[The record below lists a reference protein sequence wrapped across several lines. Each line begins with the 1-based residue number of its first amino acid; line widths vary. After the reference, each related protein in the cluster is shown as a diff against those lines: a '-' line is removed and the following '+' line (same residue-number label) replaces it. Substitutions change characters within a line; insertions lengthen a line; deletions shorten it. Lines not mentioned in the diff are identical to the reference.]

1 MSGWSTC
8 RTPNRPGP
16 PQNTAAPAE
25 CATTAHAQD
34 AHNARADAMLIS
46 GFMAT
51 TARPPASPTRS
62 SGFEPYVPAS
72 QSPAEFTLKAIVI
85 GSLFGLLF
93 GASTVYLGLR
103 AGLTVSASI
112 PIAVLA
118 ISVLKKLGG
127 STILENNIVQTIG
140 SAGESV
146 AGGVVFTIP
155 ALIFLVPE
163 GPKYFSYF
171 QILMLAFAGGIMG
184 VLMMVP
190 LRRALIVKEHGVL
203 PYPEGAACADVL
215 VAGERGGALAA
226 TVFSGL
232 AVGAVWKALSWI
244 VQLFRTDVGYSMPRT
259 SFFPN
264 ATLNV
269 DISPEYMGVGY
280 VIGPRIAGV
289 MFAGG
294 VLSWLVLLPLLTI
307 LGNYMTVPFPPVPA
321 SGLMIKQMSARQLW
335 SAYIRY
341 TGAGAVLAAGLITL
355 ARTIPTIV
363 SSFRDSAKDFGGGKG
378 AVVQSRTERDIPMIV
393 VLVGSLALAIFLA
406 VAPRMPTNGN
416 FLASLLIVIFG
427 FFFVTVSS
435 RITGLIGSSSNP
447 ISGMTIATLILT
459 CTIFVALGWTGDAYA
474 PVALCVGAVI
484 CIAAAQA
491 GGTSQDLKT
500 GYIVGATPIYQQ
512 IGLLIGVITSA
523 LVIGMTTLYLHSVM
537 TIGSQALPAPQAT
550 LMSTIIKGLLSQNLP
565 WGLVLV
571 GVFISITL
579 ELCGIH
585 SLSFAVGSYLP
596 IATTA
601 PIFAGGL
608 VRWFVERKTGVA
620 EESEVGSG
628 TLFSSGLIAG
638 GSLAGILYAV
648 LFGRHII
655 GAADDAG
662 TLGLIP
668 LLHEGTIGMVAG
680 GLLFAALG
688 IVLARAAQKK
698 LA

>member
-1 MSGWSTC
+1 M
-8 RTPNRPGP
+8 
-16 PQNTAAPAE
+16 PQAPF
-25 CATTAHAQD
+25 Q
-34 AHNARADAMLIS
+34 
-46 GFMAT
+46 
-51 TARPPASPTRS
+51 
-62 SGFEPYVPAS
+62 PYVPAS
-72 QSPAEFTLKAIVI
+72 QSPAEFTAKAIVI
-85 GSLFGLLF
+85 GTLFGLLF

-155 ALIFLVPE
+155 ALIFLVPN
-163 GPKYFSYF
+163 GPAYFSYF
-171 QILMLAFAGGIMG
+171 QILMLAFAGGILG
-184 VLMMVP
+184 ILMMVP

-215 VAGERGGALAA
+215 VAGERGGALAR

-232 AVGAVWKALSWI
+232 GVGAVWKSFSWI
-244 VQLFRTDVGYSMPRT
+244 FQVFTTAVGYTMART

-280 VIGPRIAGV
+280 VIGPKIAGV

-294 VLSWLVLLPLLTI
+294 VLSWLVLLPLLTM

-321 SGLMIKQMSARQLW
+321 SGLMIKEMSAGQLW

-341 TGAGAVLAAGLITL
+341 TGAGAVLASGLITL

-363 SSFRDSAKDFGGGKG
+363 SSFRDAVKDLGAAGG
-378 AVVQSRTERDIPMIV
+378 AATRARTERDIPLVV
-393 VLVGSLALAIFLA
+393 VLGGSLALAIFLA
-406 VAPRMPTNGN
+406 VAPRMPTQGN
-416 FLASLLIVIFG
+416 FLAAILIVIFG

-435 RITGLIGSSSNP
+435 RITGLIGTSSNP

-459 CTIFVALGWTGDAYA
+459 CSIFVAIGWTGDYYA

-500 GYIVGATPIYQQ
+500 GYLVGATPIYQQ
-512 IGLLIGVITSA
+512 IGLVIGVVSSA
-523 LVIGMTTLYLHSVM
+523 FVIGITTLYLHRVM
-537 TIGSQALPAPQAT
+537 TIGSGALPAPQAT
-550 LMSTIIKGLLSQNLP
+550 LMATIIKGLLSRSLP

-579 ELCGIH
+579 ELCGIR

-601 PIFAGGL
+601 PIFAGGM
-608 VRWFVERKTGVA
+608 VRAFVEKKTGHA

-648 LFGRHII
+648 LYGSKVIE
-655 GAADDAG
+655 DAG
-662 TLGLIP
+662 AVHGP
-668 LLHEGTIGMVAG
+668 LPFLHDGTSGTIAG
-680 GLLFAALG
+680 ALLFAALG
-688 IVLARAAQKK
+688 VVLARAAQKK
-698 LA
+698 LS

>member
-1 MSGWSTC
+1 
-8 RTPNRPGP
+8 
-16 PQNTAAPAE
+16 
-25 CATTAHAQD
+25 
-34 AHNARADAMLIS
+34 
-46 GFMAT
+46 
-51 TARPPASPTRS
+51 
-62 SGFEPYVPAS
+62 
-72 QSPAEFTLKAIVI
+72 
-85 GSLFGLLF
+85 
-93 GASTVYLGLR
+93 
-103 AGLTVSASI
+103 
-112 PIAVLA
+112 
-118 ISVLKKLGG
+118 
-127 STILENNIVQTIG
+127 
-140 SAGESV
+140 
-146 AGGVVFTIP
+146 
-155 ALIFLVPE
+155 
-163 GPKYFSYF
+163 
-171 QILMLAFAGGIMG
+171 
-184 VLMMVP
+184 MVP

-215 VAGERGGALAA
+215 VAGERGGALAR

-232 AVGAVWKALSWI
+232 GVGALWKSLSWI
-244 VQLFRTDVGYSMPRT
+244 FQVFTTAVGYTMART

-294 VLSWLVLLPLLTI
+294 VLSWLVLLPLLTM

-321 SGLMIKQMSARQLW
+321 SGLMIKEMSAGQLW

-341 TGAGAVLAAGLITL
+341 TGAGAVLASGLITL

-363 SSFRDSAKDFGGGKG
+363 SSFRDAVKDLG
-378 AVVQSRTERDIPMIV
+378 AGTGAATRARTERDIPLAV
-393 VLVGSLALAIFLA
+393 VLIGSLALAIFLA
-406 VAPRMPTNGN
+406 VAPKMPTQGN
-416 FLASLLIVIFG
+416 FLASILIVIFG

-435 RITGLIGSSSNP
+435 RITGLIGTSSNP

-459 CTIFVALGWTGDAYA
+459 CSIFVAIGWTGDFYA

-500 GYIVGATPIYQQ
+500 GYLVGATPIYQQ
-512 IGLLIGVITSA
+512 IGLLIGVISSA
-523 LVIGMTTLYLHSVM
+523 FVIGITTLYLHKVM
-537 TIGSQALPAPQAT
+537 TIGSGALPAPQAT
-550 LMSTIIKGLLSQNLP
+550 LMSTIIRGLLSRSLP

-579 ELCGIH
+579 ELCGIR

-601 PIFAGGL
+601 PIFAGGM
-608 VRWFVERKTGVA
+608 VRAYVEKKTGHA

-648 LFGRHII
+648 LYGTKVIE
-655 GAADDAG
+655 DAG
-662 TLGLIP
+662 AVHGPIP
-668 LLHEGTIGMVAG
+668 FLHEGTSGTIAG
-680 GLLFAALG
+680 ALLFAALAV
-688 IVLARAAQKK
+688 VLARAAQKK
-698 LA
+698 LS

>member
-1 MSGWSTC
+1 MAQHTH
-8 RTPNRPGP
+8 
-16 PQNTAAPAE
+16 APAA
-25 CATTAHAQD
+25 ATAPRGTFQP
-34 AHNARADAMLIS
+34 
-46 GFMAT
+46 F
-51 TARPPASPTRS
+51 
-62 SGFEPYVPAS
+62 VPAT
-72 QSPAEFTLKAIVI
+72 QSPAEFTGKAIVL
-85 GSLFGLLF
+85 GALFGLLF

-118 ISVLKKLGG
+118 ISVLKRLGG

-146 AGGVVFTIP
+146 AAGVVFTIP
-155 ALIFLVPE
+155 ALIFFGE
-163 GPKYFSYF
+163 RGQGFFNYF
-171 QILMLAFAGGIMG
+171 QITMLAFAGGILG

-203 PYPEGAACADVL
+203 PYPEGTACADVL
-215 VAGERGGALAA
+215 VAGERGGALAR
-226 TVFSGL
+226 TVFMGL
-232 AVGAVWKALSWI
+232 GVGALWKSLSWI
-244 VQLFRTDVGYSMPRT
+244 VQLFPTAVGRSMGRT
-259 SFFPN
+259 SLFPN

-294 VLSWLVLLPLLTI
+294 VLSWLVLLPLLSI

-321 SGLMIKQMSARQLW
+321 SGLRIDQMSPGQLW

-363 SSFRDSAKDFGGGKG
+363 SSFKESVKDFSAKG
-378 AVVQSRTERDIPMIV
+378 AAAARSRTERDIPMTV
-393 VLVGSLALAIFLA
+393 VLAGTVLLAIFLA
-406 VAPRMPTNGN
+406 VAPGMPTQGN
-416 FLASLLIVIFG
+416 FLVSVLVVVFG

-435 RITGLIGSSSNP
+435 RIVGLIGSSSNP
-447 ISGMTIATLILT
+447 VSGMTIATLILT
-459 CTIFVALGWTGDAYA
+459 CTIFVALGWTGEWYS
-474 PVALCVGAVI
+474 PVALCVGAVV
-484 CIAAAQA
+484 CIAAANA
-491 GGTSQDLKT
+491 GATSQDLKT

-512 IGLLIGVITSA
+512 YGLIIGVLASA
-523 LVIGMTTLYLHSVM
+523 LIIGYTTLYLHKVM
-537 TIGSQALPAPQAT
+537 VVGSDALPAPQAT
-550 LMSTIIKGLLSQNLP
+550 LMATIIKGLLSQNLP

-571 GVFISITL
+571 GVFISVTL

-608 VRWFVERKTGVA
+608 VRAYVEKKTGTA

-648 LFGRHII
+648 LYGNGII
-655 GAADDAG
+655 EDAEAAA
-662 TLGLIP
+662 GLIP
-668 LLHEGTIGMVAG
+668 SIHDGTAGLVAG
-680 GLLFAALG
+680 GLLFFALG
-688 IVLARAAQKK
+688 MVLARVGQKK

>member
-1 MSGWSTC
+1 MAQT
-8 RTPNRPGP
+8 RTA
-16 PQNTAAPAE
+16 TAPEPA
-25 CATTAHAQD
+25 
-34 AHNARADAMLIS
+34 ARAK
-46 GFMAT
+46 FQ
-51 TARPPASPTRS
+51 
-62 SGFEPYVPAS
+62 PYVPAS
-72 QSPAEFTLKAIVI
+72 QAPAEFTPKAIAL
-85 GSLFGLLF
+85 GAFFGLIF

-118 ISVLKKLGG
+118 ISVLKRFGG

-146 AGGVVFTIP
+146 AAGVVFTIP
-155 ALIFLVPE
+155 ALIFFGE
-163 GPKYFSYF
+163 RGQGFFNYF
-171 QILMLAFAGGIMG
+171 QITVLGLAGGILG

-215 VAGERGGALAA
+215 IAGERGGALAK
-226 TVFSGL
+226 TVFMGL
-232 AVGAVWKALSWI
+232 GVGALWKSLSWI
-244 VQLFRTDVGYSMPRT
+244 IQIFPTRVGHSIARNGVL
-259 SFFPN
+259 PN

-294 VLSWLVLLPLLTI
+294 VLSWLVLLPLFSI
-307 LGNYMTVPFPPVPA
+307 MGNYMTVPFPPVPA
-321 SGLMIKQMSARQLW
+321 SGLRIDQMSPNQLW

-363 SSFRDSAKDFGGGKG
+363 SSFRESVKDFSAKGGGEK
-378 AVVQSRTERDIPMIV
+378 AVARTERDVPLTV
-393 VLVGSLALAIFLA
+393 VLGGTVLLALFLA
-406 VAPRMPTNGN
+406 VAPRMPTQGN
-416 FLASLLIVIFG
+416 ILASVLVVVFG

-435 RITGLIGSSSNP
+435 RIVGLIGSSSNP
-447 ISGMTIATLILT
+447 VSGMTIATLILT
-459 CTIFVALGWTGDAYA
+459 CSIFVAMGWTGEWYS
-474 PVALCVGAVI
+474 PVALCVGAVV
-484 CIAAAQA
+484 CIAAANA
-491 GGTSQDLKT
+491 GATSQDLKT
-500 GYIVGATPIYQQ
+500 GFIVGATPKYQQ
-512 IGLLIGVITSA
+512 YGLVIGVIASA
-523 LVIGMTTLYLHSVM
+523 LIIGYTTLYLHKVM
-537 TIGSQALPAPQAT
+537 VIGSDALPAPQAT
-550 LMSTIIKGLLSQNLP
+550 LMSTIIKGLLSRNLP
-565 WGLVLV
+565 WGLVLI
-571 GVFISITL
+571 GVFISVTL

-596 IATTA
+596 ISTTA

-608 VRWFVERKTGVA
+608 VRAYVEKKTGHA

-648 LFGRHII
+648 LFGNGIVQDAE
-655 GAADDAG
+655 GAA
-662 TLGLIP
+662 GLIP
-668 LLHEGTIGMVAG
+668 SIHDGTAGLVAG
-680 GLLFAALG
+680 GLLFFALG
-688 IVLARAAQKK
+688 VVLSRMGRRT

>member
-1 MSGWSTC
+1 MAK
-8 RTPNRPGP
+8 TPTKTP
-16 PQNTAAPAE
+16 TAKG
-25 CATTAHAQD
+25 TFQ
-34 AHNARADAMLIS
+34 
-46 GFMAT
+46 
-51 TARPPASPTRS
+51 
-62 SGFEPYVPAS
+62 PYVPAS
-72 QSPAEFTLKAIVI
+72 KSPAEFTVKAVVL
-85 GSLFGLLF
+85 GVLFGLLF

-127 STILENNIVQTIG
+127 ATILENNMVQTIG
-140 SAGESV
+140 SAGESI

-155 ALIFLVPE
+155 ALIFLTPD

-171 QILMLAFAGGIMG
+171 QILMLAFAGGILG
-184 VLMMVP
+184 ILMMVP

-215 VAGERGGALAA
+215 IAGERGGALAK
-226 TVFSGL
+226 TVFTGL
-232 AVGAVWKALSWI
+232 GVGAAWKSVSWI
-244 VQLFRTDVGYSMPRT
+244 VQIFRTDIGASLSRT

-294 VLSWLVLLPLLTI
+294 VLSWLVLLPLLSI
-307 LGNYMTVPFPPVPA
+307 MGNHMTVPFPPVPA
-321 SGLMIKQMSARQLW
+321 SGLRIDQMSARQLW

-363 SSFRDSAKDFGGGKG
+363 SSFRDSMKDFGGGAG
-378 AVVQSRTERDIPMIV
+378 AVKVRTERDLGAMV
-393 VLVGSLALAIFLA
+393 VLGGSLALAIFLA
-406 VAPRMPTNGN
+406 VAPKMPTQGN
-416 FLASLLIVIFG
+416 FLAAILIIIFG

-435 RITGLIGSSSNP
+435 RITGLIGTSSNP

-459 CTIFVALGWTGDAYA
+459 CTIFVAIGWTGDAYA

-500 GYIVGATPIYQQ
+500 GYLVGATPIYQQ
-512 IGLLIGVITSA
+512 IGLIIGVVTSA
-523 LVIGMTTLYLHSVM
+523 FVIGVTTLYLHNVM

-550 LMSTIIKGLLSQNLP
+550 LMSTIIRGLLSQNLP

-601 PIFAGGL
+601 PIFAGGM

-655 GAADDAG
+655 NAADDSD
-662 TLGLIP
+662 TLGIIP
-668 LLHEGTIGMVAG
+668 MLHEGTIGMVAG

-688 IVLARAAQKK
+688 FVLARAAQKK